1 MSGRE
6 SKADKTDRAADRRGA
21 ARPARRDGSA
31 PPRKNLGQHF
41 LTDRNI
47 LNAIADAAEVGPGD
61 AVIEVGPGR
70 GSLTSV
76 LAERARRVVAVELD
90 AGLADALAKSAPP
103 NVRVVQGDA
112 RDADPAALL
121 GGCAPYKMLG
131 NLPYYAAMPILRT
144 FLESACPP
152 SRAAILVQKEVAEQF
167 CAKPGAMSLASLA
180 VQLYAQARI
189 ARIVRPGSFNPPP
202 KVTSAVVAI
211 TPRAAPPDGAALPDG
226 ASSPDGAAPPDGAAL
241 PDGIDDA
248 ARFFTLARAGF
259 SAPRKQLRNALS
271 GGLGVPPAEA
281 EALLSAAGVDASRR
295 AQTLAIAEW
304 ASLYHAWRRT
314 AP

>member
-1 MSGRE
+1 MT
-6 SKADKTDRAADRRGA
+6 KTDKAAGQRGVARR
-21 ARPARRDGSA
+21 ARRDGGA
-31 PPRKNLGQHF
+31 PPRKSLGQHF

-47 LNAIADAAEVGPGD
+47 LNAIADAAEVGLD
-61 AVIEVGPGR
+61 DTVIEVGPGR

-76 LAERARRVVAVELD
+76 LSERARRVVVVELD
-90 AGLADALAKSAPP
+90 AALAGALAESAPP
-103 NVRVVQGDA
+103 NVRVAQGDA
-112 RDADPAALL
+112 RESDPAALL

-131 NLPYYAAMPILRT
+131 NLPYYAALPILRT

-152 SRAAILVQKEVAEQF
+152 SRAAILVQKEVAEQL
-167 CAKPGAMSLASLA
+167 CAEPGAMSLASLA

-189 ARIVRPGSFNPPP
+189 VRIVRPGSFNPPP
-202 KVTSAVVAI
+202 KVTSAVAAI
-211 TPRAAPPDGAALPDG
+211 ATR
-226 ASSPDGAAPPDGAAL
+226 SAL

-271 GGLGVPPAEA
+271 GGLGIPPADA
-281 EALLSAAGVDASRR
+281 EALLSAAGVEASRR
-295 AQTLAIAEW
+295 AQTLAVEEW
-304 ASLYHAWRRT
+304 ASLYRAWRGS

>member
-1 MSGRE
+1 MPGRE
-6 SKADKTDRAADRRGA
+6 SKVTKTDRAAGQRRV

-31 PPRKNLGQHF
+31 PPRKSLGQHF

-47 LNAIADAAEVGPGD
+47 LNAIADAAEVGPD
-61 AVIEVGPGR
+61 DTVIEVGPGR

-76 LAERARRVVAVELD
+76 LSERARRVVAVELD
-90 AGLADALAKSAPP
+90 TALAGALAESAPP
-103 NVRVVQGDA
+103 NVRVAQGDA
-112 RDADPAALL
+112 READPAALL

-131 NLPYYAAMPILRT
+131 NLPYYAALPILRT

-152 SRAAILVQKEVAEQF
+152 SRAAILVQKEVAEQL
-167 CAKPGAMSLASLA
+167 CAEPGAMSLASLA
-180 VQLYAQARI
+180 MQLYAQARI
-189 ARIVRPGSFNPPP
+189 VRIVRPGSFNPPP
-202 KVTSAVVAI
+202 KVTSAVTAI
-211 TPRAAPPDGAALPDG
+211 ATRP
-226 ASSPDGAAPPDGAAL
+226 AL

-271 GGLGVPPAEA
+271 GGLGIPPAEA
-281 EALLSAAGVDASRR
+281 EALLGAAGIEASRR
-295 AQTLAIAEW
+295 AQTLAIEEW
-304 ASLYHAWRRT
+304 ASLYRAWRGG

>member
-1 MSGRE
+1 MS
-6 SKADKTDRAADRRGA
+6 
-21 ARPARRDGSA
+21 PARRDGGA
-31 PPRKNLGQHF
+31 PPRKSLGQHF

-47 LNAIADAAEVGPGD
+47 LNAIADAAEVGPD
-61 AVIEVGPGR
+61 DTVIEVGPGR

-90 AGLADALAKSAPP
+90 AALVGALAESAPP
-103 NVRVVQGDA
+103 NVRVEQGDA
-112 RDADPAALL
+112 READPAALL

-131 NLPYYAAMPILRT
+131 NLPYYAALPILRA

-152 SRAAILVQKEVAEQF
+152 SRAAILVQKEVAEQL
-167 CAKPGAMSLASLA
+167 CAEPGAMSLASLA

-189 ARIVRPGSFNPPP
+189 VRIVRPGSFNPPP
-202 KVTSAVVAI
+202 KVTSAVAAI
-211 TPRAAPPDGAALPDG
+211 AAR
-226 ASSPDGAAPPDGAAL
+226 SAL

-271 GGLGVPPAEA
+271 GGLGIPPADA
-281 EALLSAAGVDASRR
+281 EALLGAAGVEASRR
-295 AQTLAIAEW
+295 AQTLAVEEW
-304 ASLYHAWRRT
+304 ASLYRAWRGG